1 MNEHY
6 PKLRMF
12 EYGHRL
18 KSCNDLPAQLPVDRG
33 YGNHVAR
40 NVNNR
45 DTFASGKLD
54 IWEEARLGSPVNA
67 DPFLPWIHDMFPSR
81 GGETIHFVA
90 QNKRRCNSGKMHWAD
105 INDLVPQVTIMQ
117 PVSVERI
124 DEETARKI
132 APNLWNSAESSN
144 RSGVRYRLAPLE
156 EADSGVSIILRSSW
170 LFGLTTH
177 RRAKTV
183 CSLDSFADSE
193 PWTTRNRH
201 LHWSM

>member
-1 MNEHY
+1 
-6 PKLRMF
+6 MF

-18 KSCNDLPAQLPVDRG
+18 KSCKDLPAQLPIDRG
-33 YGNHVAR
+33 YGKHVAR

-54 IWEEARLGSPVNA
+54 VWEEARLGSPVNA

-90 QNKRRCNSGKMHWAD
+90 QNKRRCNSGKMHWED
-105 INDLVPQVTIMQ
+105 INNMEPQVTIMQ

-132 APNLWNSAESSN
+132 APNLWNSGTSN
-144 RSGVRYRLAPLE
+144 VSGVRYRLAPLE
-156 EADSGVSIILRSSW
+156 ESDSGVYPSEACLVLLDRR
-170 LFGLTTH
+170 LTDELLP
-177 RRAKTV
+177 KTG

-193 PWTTRNRH
+193 PWTIRNQH
-201 LHWSM
+201 LH